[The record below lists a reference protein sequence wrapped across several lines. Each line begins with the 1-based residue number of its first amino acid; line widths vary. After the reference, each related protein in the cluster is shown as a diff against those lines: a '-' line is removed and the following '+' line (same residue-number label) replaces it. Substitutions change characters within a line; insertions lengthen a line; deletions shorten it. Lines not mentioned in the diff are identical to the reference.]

1 MASLDHFLFA
11 AVLLH
16 PIIIITI
23 HPGGARHPL
32 GCSKNS
38 QVWAKAL
45 DGLFVGPSDGILVVQ
60 PVGPQSSLS
69 TRKPGLRKP
78 WKRFTPVATQEVH
91 TSSSKTLKVCESLE
105 SMPLFS
111 MPWSCRSPVHQSPQG
126 SRRCCHSG
134 VNINVQHPEI
144 YSVFTLLAAI
154 FLFAFVCVLSSGQS
168 LTSSTSAWGLCSL
181 FQRNW
186 FLIKIACESFKIL
199 SACLTW
205 QANKAANGILALVV
219 HQAIM
224 CQVLFHLLK
233 FHRGVKKSKSLTE
246 QDQEKAESHKQKHL
260 HQLHAEGTKWSL
272 LWVRAAQEREFYLS
286 LVAQKTWP
294 KHLLFTMS
302 NSVLPQAPEI

>member
-1 MASLDHFLFA
+1 MASLDRFLIA

-23 HPGGARHPL
+23 HPGGASHPL

-45 DGLFVGPSDGILVVQ
+45 DGLFVSPSNGILVVQ

-78 WKRFTPVATQEVH
+78 WKPFTPVATQEVH

-105 SMPLFS
+105 SMQLFS
-111 MPWSCRSPVHQSPQG
+111 MPWSCRSPVHQFPQG

-134 VNINVQHPEI
+134 VNVNVQHPEI
-144 YSVFTLLAAI
+144 YSFYPSRSYSI

-186 FLIKIACESFKIL
+186 FLIGIACESFKIF
-199 SACLTW
+199 SVCLTCK
-205 QANKAANGILALVV
+205 Q
-219 HQAIM
+219 IM
-224 CQVLFHLLK
+224 RQM
-233 FHRGVKKSKSLTE
+233 GS
-246 QDQEKAESHKQKHL
+246 
-260 HQLHAEGTKWSL
+260 
-272 LWVRAAQEREFYLS
+272 
-286 LVAQKTWP
+286 
-294 KHLLFTMS
+294 
-302 NSVLPQAPEI
+302 